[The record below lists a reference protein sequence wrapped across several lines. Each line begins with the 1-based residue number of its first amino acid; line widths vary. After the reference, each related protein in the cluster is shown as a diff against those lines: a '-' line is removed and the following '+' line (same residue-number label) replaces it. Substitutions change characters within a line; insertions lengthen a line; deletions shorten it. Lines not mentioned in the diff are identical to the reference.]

1 MKKIARWTLFV
12 LFTLVLMGCIETVT
26 IIHVNKDGS
35 GTIEETVVITNAFTE
50 LIASFSG
57 EQAKSEDE
65 PEFLDEDELRERAAG
80 MGQGVRLVSAEPI
93 KSDKGSGYKAVFHF
107 DDINKVTINQNPGDS
122 LPAMGDADEAPPEEL
137 IRFKF
142 TKGAIAKLEII
153 NPIEAPKTDSG
164 EGGEADMNLE
174 DNPAMLDMMKNLY
187 KDMKLA
193 IIVEVD
199 GKIIDT
205 NATYRDGSRVTI
217 MEMDFGKLMEDE
229 DSFMA
234 LLKSNPDT
242 IEEMKELSKSSPGIK
257 VETEDRITIR
267 FR

>member
-1 MKKIARWTLFV
+1 MKKIVRWILFV
-12 LFTLVLMGCIETVT
+12 FFILVLMGCIETVT

-35 GTIEETVVITNAFTE
+35 GMIEEKVVITNAFTE
-50 LIASFSG
+50 LIAGFSG
-57 EQAKSEDE
+57 EQAKSENE

-93 KSDKGSGYKAVFHF
+93 KSDMGNGYKAVFHF
-107 DDINKVTINQNPGDS
+107 DDINKVKVNQNPGDS
-122 LPAMGDADEAPPEEL
+122 LPSMGEGGDAPPEEL
-137 IRFKF
+137 ISFKF
-142 TKGAIAKLEII
+142 TKGATAKLEII
-153 NPIEAPKTDSG
+153 NPVEPPQADSG
-164 EGGEADMNLE
+164 EGGEADMNLAE
-174 DNPAMLDMMKNLY
+174 NPAMLDMMKNLY

-199 GKIIDT
+199 GKIVDT
-205 NATYRDGSRVTI
+205 NASYRDGSRVTI